1 MKILL
6 VITKAEIGGAQ
17 TFVLSLA
24 KGLKSKGVQVAVAA
38 GKGDFL
44 PNELEKYNIP
54 FFYLNN
60 LKRSKNP
67 LAVFSFIIELRKLI
81 RRENF
86 DVVHFNSTNT
96 LPGVFAAKLI
106 KKKTLTVFTVHGLS
120 ILHPEYKASKILKI
134 IFKAYFK
141 FFLNYIQR
149 IIFVSEYD
157 SVEAAKQKLTNRGEV
172 IYNGLEMPLDYFLS
186 KDEAR
191 LELEKITSK
200 NLKGK
205 YLIGSIGRLAEQK
218 HYDFLIK
225 NWSEIKKIKPD
236 SKLIIIGEGAER
248 KKYEEM
254 IKKYNVFED
263 IFLPGEK
270 KDASRLLKGFDLF
283 ILPSIYEGL
292 SISLIEALF
301 SGIPVL
307 ASDVGGN
314 REVIGI
320 ENYFMLNN
328 DLDFLEK
335 LKKVEKAKIDSSLFA
350 AESMVKKY
358 KEIYER
364 N

>member
-1 MKILL
+1 MKVLL

-24 KGLKSKGVQVAVAA
+24 KGLKNIGIQVAVAA
-38 GKGDFL
+38 GYGDFL
-44 PNELEKYNIP
+44 PNELEKCNIP

-67 LAVFSFIIELRKLI
+67 SAVFSFIIELRKLI

-96 LPGVFAAKLI
+96 LPGVFATMLV
-106 KKKTLTVFTVHGLS
+106 KKKPLAVFTVHGLS
-120 ILHPEYKASKILKI
+120 VLHPEYKAAKILKI
-134 IFKAYFK
+134 IFKVYFK
-141 FFLNYIQR
+141 FFLNYIQK

-157 SVEAAKQKLTNRGEV
+157 SIEAAKQKLTHRGEV

-191 LELEKITSK
+191 LELEKIISK
-200 NLKGK
+200 NLKEK

-225 NWSEIKKIKPD
+225 NWSEIKNIKPN
-236 SKLIIIGEGAER
+236 SKLIIIGEGSER
-248 KKYEEM
+248 EKYEEM
-254 IKKYNVFED
+254 IKKYNISED

-270 KDASRLLKGFDLF
+270 RGASCLLKGFDLF

-292 SISLIEALF
+292 SISLIEAIF

-314 REVIGI
+314 REVVGIG
-320 ENYFMLNN
+320 NCFSLNN
-328 DLDFLEK
+328 DLDFQEK
-335 LKKVEKAKIDSSLFA
+335 LRKVESAKIDNYLFS
-350 AESMVKKY
+350 AEGMVKKY
-358 KEIYER
+358 KEVYER